1 MNLTGIISIAGKP
14 GLYRVVAQGNNN
26 VIVESLEDNKR
37 FPAHSNNRIS
47 ALDDISIYT
56 YEEDVPLK
64 EVFDAIYKKENGGVA
79 ISHKES
85 QNKLAAYMAEVLPNY
100 DQERVYASDVKKLF
114 QWYNLLH
121 KAGALVM
128 DEEKEAEDNTAEETP
143 KKESAE
149 KKTTAKKTATEKK
162 PAAKKPAAKSSAA
175 GAKAEAKK
183 PTTKKAPVKKATGAK
198 KNG

>member
-64 EVFDAIYKKENGGVA
+64 EVFDAIYKKENGGAA
-79 ISHKES
+79 ISHKEN

-128 DEEKEAEDNTAEETP
+128 DEEKEVEEKSAEEKP
-143 KKESAE
+143 KKETAE
-149 KKTTAKKTATEKK
+149 KKSTAKK
-162 PAAKKPAAKSSAA
+162 PAAKKPAAKGSAA